1 MLCSPQQHLAALQA
15 RNVVLSARLAK
26 AELQATAK
34 RLHDASIAWY
44 AEACA
49 AFPAGTPEGAM
60 VRGIPVTR
68 GARKAAKPATPPA

>member
-1 MLCSPQQHLAALQA
+1 MAKT
-15 RNVVLSARLAK
+15 RLAK

-49 AFPAGTPEGAM
+49 AFPANTPEGAM
-60 VRGIPVTR
+60 VRGIPVMRRTATAPEVT
-68 GARKAAKPATPPA
+68 GETATPGSG